1 MSWWKAI
8 EDLFGPKFCAPPPL
22 PPFPPLEKVPVDPVE
37 QSCIDRLQ
45 RENAE
50 LRAQIRSMASSLGN
64 RRKTIKRLEAQLKA
78 AGMQ

>member
-1 MSWWKAI
+1 MSVGTI
-8 EDLFGPKFCAPPPL
+8 FRRMLRGRDDGLSIPEFPPP
-22 PPFPPLEKVPVDPVE
+22 EPVDPVE

-50 LRAQIRSMASSLGN
+50 LRAQIRSMTSSLGN

-78 AGMQ
+78 GMQ